1 MVKVL
6 KLAPRHPR
14 HGGTFVKIHREQA
27 DVSIVRNVPAKATLP
42 TLPSQKP
49 RTALTV
55 SCLCTCAQSRV
66 DQSADVSV

>member
-14 HGGTFVKIHREQA
+14 HGGTFVNIHRKQA
-27 DVSIVRNVPAKATLP
+27 SDVSIVRNVPAKATLP

-49 RTALTV
+49 RTALKV
-55 SCLCTCAQSRV
+55 S
-66 DQSADVSV
+66 